1 MNIKRTTR
9 LSAPEWLGILLMIA
23 GVLFG
28 LYVAYLST
36 HNASTG
42 ERKARSMNLDGSL
55 SEIRTSYMGAMLPT
69 FEAAR
74 LIALSRTGGY
84 VFLTGLGLFVVAK
97 RRRWNATLPEVS
109 SERIHEHEV

>member
-1 MNIKRTTR
+1 MDIKRTTSF
-9 LSAPEWLGILLMIA
+9 SAPEWLGILLMIA
-23 GVLFG
+23 GVILG

-36 HNASTG
+36 HNAAIG
-42 ERKARSMNLDGSL
+42 DKNARSLNLDGTL
-55 SEIRTSYMGAMLPT
+55 SDIKTSYMGAMLPT

-97 RRRWNATLPEVS
+97 RRRWNATLLEVS
-109 SERIHEHEV
+109 GERNHEQ

>member
-1 MNIKRTTR
+1 
-9 LSAPEWLGILLMIA
+9 MIA
-23 GVLFG
+23 GVLLGF
-28 LYVAYLST
+28 YIAYLST
-36 HNASTG
+36 HNAAIG
-42 ERKARSMNLDGSL
+42 ERNARSLNLDGTL

-109 SERIHEHEV
+109 DERIPEHEV